1 MIAFLQGMVDF
12 LEEDAVLLEV
22 AGIGYRIYM
31 PIPSLQTLI
40 IGQSIRL
47 YTYQHVRE
55 DALMLYGFVN
65 DEERKLFLRLQNA
78 NGVGAKLALTMMSH
92 LRFGQLLVALR
103 SSDTKTLQQVPG
115 IGAKTASRLV
125 LEVKDRLDDL
135 WLLAS
140 KDEAML
146 DAPIV
151 VRSKE
156 PMIPRGYADLFAAL
170 ISLGFSHKEIEHAIG
185 SMEEQLAGKSVGEQ
199 VKIALRAL
207 ER

>member
-1 MIAFLQGMVDF
+1 MIAFVVGMVDS

-31 PIPSLQTLI
+31 PIPSLQTLVV
-40 IGQSIRL
+40 GQSIRL

-55 DALMLYGFVN
+55 DALMLYGFIK

-103 SSDTKTLQQVPG
+103 SGDTKALQQVPG

-135 WLLAS
+135 WLFAA
-140 KDEAML
+140 KDEAM
-146 DAPIV
+146 DETPFV

-156 PMIPRGYADLFAAL
+156 PLIPSGYDDLFAAL
-170 ISLGFSHKEIEHAIG
+170 ISLGFSHKEISHAIALG
-185 SMEEQLAGKSVGEQ
+185 EEHLAGKSVSEQ
-199 VKIALRAL
+199 IKFALRAL